1 MARSWLFTKQAKVL
15 YAAAVV
21 VNTLAV
27 ALLACLA
34 TCCYFAMFVDL
45 RNRSVTTGDAVDGS
59 IGSGPPRPPPP
70 HSWQVFCAV
79 NTPFAI
85 MSAVKNDITDAYIH
99 VTSKST

>member
-1 MARSWLFTKQAKVL
+1 MAKSWLFTKQAKVL

-59 IGSGPPRPPPP
+59 IGSGPPPPPP
-70 HSWQVFCAV
+70 SFLASFLRCKHAV
-79 NTPFAI
+79 RNN
-85 MSAVKNDITDAYIH
+85 VG
-99 VTSKST
+99 SKK